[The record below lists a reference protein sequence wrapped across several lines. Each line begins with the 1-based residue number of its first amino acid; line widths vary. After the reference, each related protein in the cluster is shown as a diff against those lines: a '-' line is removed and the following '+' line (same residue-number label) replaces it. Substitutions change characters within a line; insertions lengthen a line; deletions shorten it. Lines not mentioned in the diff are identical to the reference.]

1 MRPMTVTLVAHK
13 PKEVHLDI
21 LKYTRTHEAFRA
33 RLREFLARE
42 VTPYA
47 DQWEK
52 DRTVPR
58 EIWHKMGQAGFLCMD
73 VQAVYGGLG
82 GDFRYTAIL
91 TEEISRTGINGLAAS
106 LHSDIV
112 VPYITAF
119 GSEDQKRRYLP
130 GCISG
135 EIVTAIAMTEPGAGS
150 DLAGMTTLA
159 EEDGDT
165 VVLNGTKT
173 FISNGLL
180 CDLVIVAARDADLD
194 NPHLGL
200 SLYLVEDGTQ
210 GFTRSRH
217 LEKMGWHSQDTA
229 ELFFTNCR
237 IPVAN
242 RLGAKGYGFIMMME
256 KLQQERIVAALGAVA
271 AAERIMAW
279 TIAFCAGHREGG
291 NPLSKRQA
299 VQFAIVELSTE
310 VKLGRTFVDKLIA
323 DHIEGQKVVV
333 ETAMA
338 KYWTTEM
345 VKRVADRCLDL
356 VGPHAIPDD
365 HPLARAFRD
374 VRVMSIFA
382 GTNEIMKGIVARF
395 MRL

>member
-1 MRPMTVTLVAHK
+1 M
-13 PKEVHLDI
+13 DI
-21 LKYTRTHEAFRA
+21 LPTTADHEAFRN
-33 RLREFLARE
+33 RLREFLSRE
-42 VTPYA
+42 VTPFA
-47 DQWEK
+47 DQWEE

-58 EIWHKMGQAGFLCMD
+58 EIWRKMGRAGFLCME
-73 VQAVYGGLG
+73 VSAVYGGRG
-82 GDFRYTAIL
+82 GDFCYAAIL
-91 TEEISRTGINGLAAS
+91 TEEMSRTGIHGLAAS

-119 GSEDQKRRYLP
+119 GNDDQKQRYLP
-130 GCISG
+130 GCVSG
-135 EIVTAIAMTEPGAGS
+135 DIVTAIAMTEPDAGS
-150 DLAGMTTLA
+150 DMAGMRTLA
-159 EEDGDT
+159 QEDGDT
-165 VVLNGTKT
+165 VVLNGAKT

-200 SLYLVEDGTQ
+200 SLYLVENGTE
-210 GFTRSRH
+210 GFTRGRH

-237 IPVAN
+237 IPIAN
-242 RLGAKGYGFIMMME
+242 RLGTKGYGFIMLME
-256 KLQQERIVAALGAVA
+256 KLQQERIVAAMGAVA
-271 AAERIMAW
+271 AAERIMEW
-279 TIAFCAGHREGG
+279 TIDFCTGHRAGG
-291 NPLSKRQA
+291 RPLSKHQA

-310 VKLGRTFVDKLIA
+310 VKLARTFVDKLIA
-323 DHIEGQKVVV
+323 DHIEGQKVAV

-345 VKRVADRCLDL
+345 VKRVANRCLDL
-356 VGPHAIPDD
+356 LGPHAMGDN
-365 HPLARAFRD
+365 HPIARALRD

-382 GTNEIMKGIVARF
+382 GTNEIMKGIAARF

>member
-1 MRPMTVTLVAHK
+1 MSQ
-13 PKEVHLDI
+13 EVPLDI
-21 LKYTRTHEAFRA
+21 LTYTRDHDLFRT
-33 RLREFLARE
+33 RLRDFLVRE

-52 DRTVPR
+52 DRVVPR

-73 VQAVYGGLG
+73 VPAVYGGRG
-82 GDFRYTAIL
+82 GDFRYAAIL
-91 TEEISRTGINGLAAS
+91 TEEMSRTGINGLAAS

-119 GSEDQKRRYLP
+119 GSDAQKQRYLP
-130 GCISG
+130 GCVSG
-135 EIVTAIAMTEPGAGS
+135 DIVTAIAMTEPDAGS
-150 DLAGMTTLA
+150 DLAGIRTLA
-159 EEDGDT
+159 QEDGGT

-180 CDLVIVAARDADLD
+180 CDLVIVAAREADLD

-200 SLYLVEDGTQ
+200 SLYLVEDGTE
-210 GFTRSRH
+210 GFKRGRH
-217 LEKMGWHSQDTA
+217 LEKMGWHSQDTT

-237 IPVAN
+237 IPATN
-242 RLGAKGYGFIMMME
+242 RLGAKGYGFVMMME

-279 TIAFCAGHREGG
+279 TIEFCTRHREGG
-291 NPLSKRQA
+291 KPLSKHQA

-310 VKLGRTFVDKLIA
+310 VKLGRTFIDKLIA
-323 DHIEGQKVVV
+323 DHIEGRKVAV

-345 VKRVADRCLDL
+345 VKRVAGRCLDL
-356 VGPHAIPDD
+356 VGLHAMPDD
-365 HPLARAFRD
+365 HPLVRAFRD
-374 VRVMSIFA
+374 ARVMSIFA